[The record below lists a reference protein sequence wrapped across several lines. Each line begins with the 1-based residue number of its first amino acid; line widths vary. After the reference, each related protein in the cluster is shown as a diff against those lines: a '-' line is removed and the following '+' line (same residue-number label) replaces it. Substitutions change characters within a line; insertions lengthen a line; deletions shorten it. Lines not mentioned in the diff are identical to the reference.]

1 MKKLFLLLT
10 LVMVSAL
17 ALSACGGVECD
28 DEWGCAE
35 ISDGES
41 IKVGYV
47 GPTTGDYSAFGID
60 ITRGAELAVAANPD
74 TEGFEFEL
82 VVEDTQGAPE
92 QGAAVAN
99 KFAADSRMVA
109 VDGHTFSGSTEAA
122 IPIYEE
128 AHIVMMS
135 PSATQ
140 VDLTSLGSEIFNR
153 VAFHDAMQGEFAANY
168 I

>member
-1 MKKLFLLLT
+1 MKKAFALLT
-10 LVMVSAL
+10 IAMVLSLAL
-17 ALSACGGVECD
+17 AACGGTVECE

-35 ISDGES
+35 IGEGETV
-41 IKVGYV
+41 KVGYV
-47 GPTTGDYSAFGID
+47 GPTTGDYSAYGID
-60 ITRGAELAVAANPD
+60 ISRGAELALKANPD
-74 TEGFEFEL
+74 VEGFGVEL

-99 KFAADSRMVA
+99 KFAADPRMVA

-122 IPIYEE
+122 IPIYER

-140 VDLTSLGSEIFNR
+140 VDLTTLGSKSPM
-153 VAFHDAMQGEFAANY
+153 VAPTY
-168 I
+168 C